1 MLMDLLDLYHFQCN
15 PVYSVRIERCMCFG
29 TMIKN
34 QRKYESIQSKLFR
47 IKADL
52 RGTLFFS
59 EQMYSI
65 MNEGSCII
73 PCVIP
78 CNPQLLLPALA
89 LYSPQHCCMLLS
101 PLFIK
106 WGLQLS
112 DLRSLRAYF
121 GTVCALCSVR
131 NWWETLPTV
140 LVSEVT
146 ISLNFLGEI
155 LLKKNTCCPR
165 RILRILYIFQL
176 LPYSYNKLQ
185 TLSEIWTFFE
195 FKATSGVRRGK

>member
-15 PVYSVRIERCMCFG
+15 PIYSIYSVRIERCMYFG

-34 QRKYESIQSKLFR
+34 LRTYEGIQSMLFR
-47 IKADL
+47 IKATL
-52 RGTLFFS
+52 RGTQFFS

-73 PCVIP
+73 PCVISCSP
-78 CNPQLLLPALA
+78 WLLLPALA
-89 LYSPQHCCMLLS
+89 LYSPQYCCVLLP

-112 DLRSLRAYF
+112 DIRSLRVYF
-121 GTVCALCSVR
+121 STVCVPCWVR
-131 NWWETLPTV
+131 NWQQTLPTV

-146 ISLNFLGEI
+146 SYLNFLG
-155 LLKKNTCCPR
+155 
-165 RILRILYIFQL
+165 
-176 LPYSYNKLQ
+176 
-185 TLSEIWTFFE
+185 
-195 FKATSGVRRGK
+195 